1 MTAVPARIYPAR
13 GQHFLP
19 EMIAENSMPA
29 VKPVTHALS
38 PWAGLG
44 MLCLYA
50 AALLGAGAFLLAKRD
65 A

>member
-1 MTAVPARIYPAR
+1 VK
-13 GQHFLP
+13 FLP
-19 EMIAENSMPA
+19 EAIAANSMVA
-29 VKPVTHALS
+29 VRPEPYSLS

-50 AALLGAGAFLLAKRD
+50 AVLLGAGAMVLAKRD

>member
-1 MTAVPARIYPAR
+1 MT
-13 GQHFLP
+13 
-19 EMIAENSMPA
+19 A
-29 VKPVTHALS
+29 VKPVAHALS

>member
-1 MTAVPARIYPAR
+1 MANSLTAVQPMVDD
-13 GQHFLP
+13 Q
-19 EMIAENSMPA
+19 
-29 VKPVTHALS
+29 VKFLS

-50 AALLGAGAFLLAKRD
+50 AATLGVGAWLLARRD